1 MVEFGR
7 DYQRR
12 WGEGGRRQRRDQG
25 ADAGDPAAAPAR
37 PPVPVIHEPH
47 WKWLVIWYFFLGGI
61 SGTSFAVG
69 AFARLFGGPDAQ
81 QIARMARYVSI
92 AALLPCPPLLIWDLG
107 RPERFLH
114 MLRVVK
120 LRSPMSLGTWGLIA
134 FSGVSALG
142 AAQQAA
148 QDGHLGGNAP
158 ARALRRLP
166 AGPVD
171 AVGIAPAFFLAGYTG
186 VLLGAT
192 AVPLWARA
200 SNHLPPLFMAS
211 ATSSACAV
219 IATALALV
227 PTTDH
232 ATHARM
238 ARLEVATLAL
248 EAGALAATVRQ
259 TRGYDQPLREGHIAD
274 VARWGV
280 VGAGIAAPALL
291 RIGARLTGRGDSRA
305 LTVAT
310 AVATLAGGFCLRYVA
325 IEAGKASARD
335 PQATFRFTA
344 RDRAGR

>member
-12 WGEGGRRQRRDQG
+12 WGEGGRRQRRAG
-25 ADAGDPAAAPAR
+25 AAAADPAAAPPL

-69 AFARLFGGPDAQ
+69 ALARLFGARDAQ
-81 QIARMARYVSI
+81 HIARVARYVSL

-120 LRSPMSLGTWGLIA
+120 LRSPMSLGTWGLIL
-134 FSGVSALG
+134 FSGVSAIG

-148 QDGHLGGNAP
+148 HDGHLGGGAP
-158 ARALRRLP
+158 ARALRRMP

-171 AVGIAPAFFLAGYTG
+171 AAGLATAFFLAGYTG

-219 IATALALV
+219 IATVMAHDPSA
-227 PTTDH
+227 DDE
-232 ATHARM
+232 ARARM
-238 ARLEVATLAL
+238 ERLEVAALAL
-248 EAGALAATVRQ
+248 EAGILVATHRQ
-259 TRGYDQPLREGHIAD
+259 TRGYEAPLREGHIGQ

-291 RIGARLTGRGDSRA
+291 RVGARLTGRSHSRT
-305 LTVAT
+305 LTTLT
-310 AVATLAGGFCLRYVA
+310 AAATLAGGFCLRYVA

-344 RDRAGR
+344 MDRTGR